1 MCVGQWNVLELIL
14 VYHYDNLLMPCQGR
28 VYPSS
33 IDSDGINNP
42 VIGHETAIML
52 CLIVFVCNQM

>member
-28 VYPSS
+28 VYPLS

-42 VIGHETAIML
+42 VIEH
-52 CLIVFVCNQM
+52 